1 MGTTIH
7 VRSSGSCKHTHKCG
21 QNTKLSDLIHTN
33 NNKGINY
40 FIMCLEMVLHLMV
53 EVLKAVVNISLE
65 GGLVYL
71 TTELDIPVAP

>member
-1 MGTTIH
+1 MDTTIH
-7 VRSSGSCKHTHKCG
+7 VRSGGSCKHTHKCG

-33 NNKGINY
+33 NKGINY
-40 FIMCLEMVLHLMV
+40 FILCLEMALHLMV
-53 EVLKAVVNISLE
+53 KVLKAVVNISLQ